1 MRAVSLGYTWR
12 DWLIIIIWILASVA
26 AVVLVVT
33 GHVPLNQPCLA
44 GAEVID
50 ICASH

>member
-1 MRAVSLGYTWR
+1 MSTYTLR
-12 DWLIIIIWILASVA
+12 DWLIIGFWILAAVA
-26 AVVLVVT
+26 AVALVLS
-33 GHVPLNQPCLA
+33 GHVPLNQPCLP